1 MRACKEFFNLFVDFV
16 VHWVIWK
23 DRNEYSITK
32 ATIKNL
38 RKDVIIFFRIFVG
51 MFYFWVVVL
60 ETRFFISLKIRS
72 WYLCLKENELV

>member
-60 ETRFFISLKIRS
+60 ETRFFISLKISS